1 MPDGTN
7 YTATAPN
14 LTVSANGDFGYGVG
28 GQNTSLVIEFDQ
40 PVDIA
45 ITNTTTG
52 PAYWGWERAQNQ
64 LLATQGTTN
73 GSDWVYLPGSNDALL
88 DLSGG
93 NTAVGTRPN
102 GQVTATSDWGVLTS
116 SNVTRIEMRAGSFDG
131 YRFTVAVNKD
141 TDSDGVADHLDLD
154 SDNDGISDL
163 VESGAPVTA
172 IASDT
177 NKDGT
182 VSLAESAASIGG
194 GSSGDDVDND
204 GLMDVFAASAGTTPV
219 DSDSASTNPDGI
231 PDYLDLDSDNDFIPC
246 LLYTS
251 PSPRDRTRSRMPSSA

>member
-1 MPDGTN
+1 
-7 YTATAPN
+7 
-14 LTVSANGDFGYGVG
+14 
-28 GQNTSLVIEFDQ
+28 
-40 PVDIA
+40 
-45 ITNTTTG
+45 
-52 PAYWGWERAQNQ
+52 
-64 LLATQGTTN
+64 
-73 GSDWVYLPGSNDALL
+73 
-88 DLSGG
+88 
-93 NTAVGTRPN
+93 
-102 GQVTATSDWGVLTS
+102 
-116 SNVTRIEMRAGSFDG
+116 MRAGSFDG

-219 DSDSASTNPDGI
+219 DSDSASSNPDGI
-231 PDYLDLDSDNDFIPC
+231 PDYLDLDSDNDFIPDTVESRPTAGYVANDGDVTNNDADGDGVLDQFC

-251 PSPRDRTRSRMPSSA
+251 PSPRD